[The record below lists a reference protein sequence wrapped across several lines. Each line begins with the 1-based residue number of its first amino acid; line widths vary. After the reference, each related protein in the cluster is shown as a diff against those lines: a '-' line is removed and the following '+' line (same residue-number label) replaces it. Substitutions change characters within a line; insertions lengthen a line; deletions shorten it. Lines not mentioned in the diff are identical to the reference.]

1 VIGPE
6 RDPQFINRIA
16 NSAAVRPFVDYRG
29 VEAPLDLTPA
39 IGRPAEVGIVW
50 LSNKEDALVAFAMTG
65 DREYQAHVFFDG
77 SCRGRRAIET
87 AKEMV
92 EWMAPHAD
100 RLWGAIPMRNRAA
113 RWFGRQVGF
122 KHESFD
128 EYEAEGPVEI
138 VTKARAH

>member
-1 VIGPE
+1 MIGPE
-6 RDPQFINRIA
+6 RDPNFINRIA

-29 VEAPLDLTPA
+29 VDTPLDLTPA

-50 LSNKEDALVAFAMTG
+50 LSNAEDAVVAFAQTG
-65 DREYQAHVFFDG
+65 EREYQAHVFFDG
-77 SCRGRRAIET
+77 SCRGKRAIET

-92 EWMAPHAD
+92 EWMSPHAD

-113 RWFGRQVGF
+113 RWFGRKVGF
-122 KHESFD
+122 KHEAFD

-138 VTKARAH
+138 LAKVRMH